1 MIPLVLH
8 LMEVAKISRIPRSS
22 GVNATK
28 AIKEKIATIS
38 TNAKIVLVN
47 TVESVII
54 NLEHS
59 NATAK
64 TLDMKGPHVRIHAM
78 LSRMIAKMEENVK
91 IKMVL
96 TVANALAQ
104 ALKEKN
110 VRSTSMNVR
119 LASINVKTRALAK
132 TNLVP
137 MIAIVI
143 ALILKGNIAKI
154 LCIVSTVFPDNFF

>member
-1 MIPLVLH
+1 MTQLVLH
-8 LMEVAKISRIPRSS
+8 LMEVAKISRIPKSS
-22 GVNATK
+22 SVTATK
-28 AIKEKIATIS
+28 AIEEKIVTIS
-38 TNAKIVLVN
+38 TNAKIVLVKTGEN
-47 TVESVII
+47 VII
-54 NLEHS
+54 SLEHS

-64 TLDMKGPHVRIHAM
+64 TLDLKDPHVRIHAT
-78 LSRMIAKMEENVK
+78 LSRMIAKMMENVK
-91 IKMVL
+91 IKMVP

-104 ALKEKN
+104 DLEAKN

-143 ALILKGNIAKI
+143 ALILKGNIAI
-154 LCIVSTVFPDNFF
+154 NLNIVSMYCIS